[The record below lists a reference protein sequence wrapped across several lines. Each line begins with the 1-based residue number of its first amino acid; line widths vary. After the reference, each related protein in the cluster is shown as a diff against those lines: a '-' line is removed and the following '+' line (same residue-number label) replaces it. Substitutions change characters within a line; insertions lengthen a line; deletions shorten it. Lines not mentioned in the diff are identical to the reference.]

1 MASPRYCFRI
11 RTGNRREPRTFSK
24 EALLLLLLI
33 NSLIVFGANNK
44 ATKIQNIEGFNVHVL
59 DKKNNNKNG
68 CILMILSYIS
78 GLVRILHRA
87 VTNHDILAD
96 D

>member
-1 MASPRYCFRI
+1 MRMRI
-11 RTGNRREPRTFSK
+11 QTGSRQEPRSFSK
-24 EALLLLLLI
+24 ETLLLLLLI

-44 ATKIQNIEGFNVHVL
+44 VTKIQNREDFNVHAL
-59 DKKNNNKNG
+59 EKKTKKQK
-68 CILMILSYIS
+68 CIWLHLMSSIS

-87 VTNHDILAD
+87 VTNHEILAD